1 MMPYGAQDGVWGGL
15 RGDFGAEAT
24 VNAISGSQ
32 CHIGVA
38 SDFRVGGGSEVARP
52 EASGTTPERR

>member
-1 MMPYGAQDGVWGGL
+1 MPYGAQDGVWCGL
-15 RGDFGAEAT
+15 RGDFDAEAT

-38 SDFRVGGGSEVARP
+38 SEFRVGGESM
-52 EASGTTPERR
+52 ASLS